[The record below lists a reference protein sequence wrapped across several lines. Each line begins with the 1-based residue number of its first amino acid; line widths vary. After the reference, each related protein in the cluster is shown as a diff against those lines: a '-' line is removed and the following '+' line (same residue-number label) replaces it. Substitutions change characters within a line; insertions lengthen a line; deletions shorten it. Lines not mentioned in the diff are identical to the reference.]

1 MLVLLT
7 RRVNCSIPISP
18 LIEAI
23 LKFYL
28 NFYVYLHPFLIDDKI
43 YWCRHGRKKFAKM
56 LKEWFFKLVRIHR
69 VRFTLME
76 TFLDRTF
83 TMARFVW
90 SLILGFT
97 VSYFFRVTRNW
108 PKQGMVSPSF
118 GHFAKL
124 IKYKRT
130 KKYFQV
136 VSLNGKI

>member
-1 MLVLLT
+1 MLVLINAESNIRYQYL
-7 RRVNCSIPISP
+7 RYSKPYS
-18 LIEAI
+18 
-23 LKFYL
+23 KFYL

-43 YWCRHGRKKFAKM
+43 CWCRHGRKKFAKM

-76 TFLDRTF
+76 TFLDQTF

-97 VSYFFRVTRNW
+97 VSYFFRVARNW
-108 PKQGMVSPSF
+108 LKQGMVSPSF
-118 GHFAKL
+118 DHFAKL
-124 IKYKRT
+124 IKYKHT